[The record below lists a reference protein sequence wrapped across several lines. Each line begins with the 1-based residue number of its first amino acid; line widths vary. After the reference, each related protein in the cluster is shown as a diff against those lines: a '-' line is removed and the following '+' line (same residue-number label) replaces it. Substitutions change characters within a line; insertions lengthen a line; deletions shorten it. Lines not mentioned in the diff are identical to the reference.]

1 MLHHFSNVYIFK
13 TFYVKQSY
21 LIYHH
26 RPKKTRQNK
35 QQLQSPRK
43 QYIIPFFPSSC
54 WNAASE
60 CRTNTRLR
68 VLTVIEWP
76 LVTPWSDNF
85 CKTSKRGW
93 RFLIQRLLFYYY
105 FYYYEYR
112 ISSSSNSIITNL
124 TFSEHE
130 TFNMCFVR
138 LGNGCIRIHQQGDTS
153 CARGR
158 DGIIS
163 CVRALQ
169 SLQGYRGEMYV
180 WTLLLSFVEWN
191 TPADV

>member
-1 MLHHFSNVYIFK
+1 MYRRLTLADLDWPVATPCYLRFNIIPSVLFLLMVLSHSYFTIRSLEVELRLCCITSQMFIFSKLFMLNNLFWYI
-13 TFYVKQSY
+13 TTV
-21 LIYHH
+21 
-26 RPKKTRQNK
+26 RKKTRQNK

-76 LVTPWSDNF
+76 LVTPWSDHF

-93 RFLIQRLLFYYY
+93 HFLIQRLLFYYY

-112 ISSSSNSIITNL
+112 ISSSSNSIITKL
-124 TFSEHE
+124 CYS
-130 TFNMCFVR
+130 
-138 LGNGCIRIHQQGDTS
+138 
-153 CARGR
+153 
-158 DGIIS
+158 
-163 CVRALQ
+163 
-169 SLQGYRGEMYV
+169 
-180 WTLLLSFVEWN
+180 
-191 TPADV
+191 